1 MARLELGRPTP
12 QGLLHGLS
20 DEECLRTY
28 EVGHRRSF
36 RRNSIIYS
44 QGDPSGVTYLVE
56 RGMVR
61 TYRTS
66 SDGREFTV
74 GFWSTHE
81 IIGGP
86 DVLSDEPRMLSA
98 EAVRES
104 VLVGFTSEDLDVL
117 IEEVPRFAR
126 NLIAAL
132 SFKARWMMH
141 VSSVLGTR
149 SVPQRV
155 AHTLLLQ
162 GMVHGR
168 VTEDG
173 CRVVEHLSHHDL
185 AMLVGASRQSVTQ
198 ALAEFERA
206 DLIESGNRRIVLLD
220 EGRLQ
225 SYANM

>member
-1 MARLELGRPTP
+1 MPPLALGRATP
-12 QGLLHGLS
+12 RGLLHGLND
-20 DEECLRTY
+20 DECRRVY

-36 RRNSIIYS
+36 RRNTIIYR

-66 SDGREFTV
+66 SDGKEFTV
-74 GFWSTHE
+74 GFWSTPE

-98 EAVRES
+98 EAVGES
-104 VLVGFTSEDLDVL
+104 VLIGFTSEDLDVL
-117 IEEVPRFAR
+117 IEDVPRFAH

-141 VSSVLGTR
+141 VSNVLGTR

-185 AMLVGASRQSVTQ
+185 AMLVGASRQWVTQ

-206 DLIESGNRRIVLLD
+206 ELIESGNRRIVLLD
-220 EGRLQ
+220 EPGLQ
-225 SYANM
+225 RFADM